1 MGLFGILKSKA
12 ERDFELKSR
21 LRQANNKI
29 EHHVRKLELQC
40 GRYLDF
46 ARRAFDLQDAV
57 QFSDLAKRYY
67 QTLAS
72 RNRWQRYQ
80 LKLNSMELQR
90 DEVRATEEFLSGIGA
105 LTQAILQGVDPK
117 EVKKVARDIELAES
131 KCQELDQSMTENMFE
146 VLGPVSGDFDED
158 RLRSLSSHLSTGI
171 EEYPL
176 AGSKDLEL
184 DGLPASRGTKMSFE
198 DALNHYRDA
207 R

>member
-1 MGLFGILKSKA
+1 MALFGILKSKA

-40 GRYLDF
+40 SRYLEF
-46 ARRAFDLQDAV
+46 ARRAFDLQDAT
-57 QFSDLAKRYY
+57 QFADLAKRYY

-117 EVKKVARDIELAES
+117 EVERVARDIEMAEN
-131 KCQELDQSMTENMFE
+131 KCHELDQAMTENMFE
-146 VLGPVSGDFDED
+146 VLGPVSGDFDEE
-158 RLRSLSSHLSTGI
+158 RLKNLSTHLSTGF
-171 EEYPL
+171 EDYSSVG
-176 AGSKDLEL
+176 AKDLEI
-184 DGLPASRGTKMSFE
+184 DGSATSRGMKMSFVE
-198 DALNHYRDA
+198 ALNHYRDA

>member
-1 MGLFGILKSKA
+1 MGFFGILKSKA

-40 GRYLDF
+40 SRYLDF

-57 QFSDLAKRYY
+57 QFADLAKRYY

-105 LTQAILQGVDPK
+105 LTQAILHGVEPK
-117 EVKKVARDIELAES
+117 EVQRVARDIEMAES
-131 KCQELDQSMTENMFE
+131 KCQELDQAMTENMFE

-158 RLRSLSSHLSTGI
+158 RLKNLTTHMSMGS
-171 EEYPL
+171 EEQPF
-176 AGSKDLEL
+176 AGTKELEL
-184 DGLPASRGTKMSFE
+184 DGSSASRGTRMSFE
-198 DALNHYRDA
+198 EALNHYRDA

>member
-29 EHHVRKLELQC
+29 EHHVRKLERQC